1 MPTEFLM
8 TVICHLFWLKGKG
21 FFSIFVKVF
30 VHCLCGVIWHVQL
43 RGSGGRWVV
52 KISVL
57 RYYRSPKQS
66 SLHPEEK
73 KKILFLGIVSLFI
86 SNGSSSLA
94 CYWLRH
100 KAGALSLLPIF
111 SGALSLP
118 REHTHPVAVC
128 VRRCGVR
135 HSPGAWQIL
144 GSMHI
149 LLSYCN

>member
-1 MPTEFLM
+1 M

-43 RGSGGRWVV
+43 GGSGGRWVV
-52 KISVL
+52 KIFVL
-57 RYYRSPKQS
+57 RCYRSPKQS
-66 SLHPEEK
+66 SLHSEEKKKKK
-73 KKILFLGIVSLFI
+73 KKILFLGIVSHFI

-94 CYWLRH
+94 HYWLRH
-100 KAGALSLLPIF
+100 KAGALSLLLIF
-111 SGALSLP
+111 AGALSLP
-118 REHTHPVAVC
+118 REHTHPVGVC

-135 HSPGAWQIL
+135 HSPGAWQTL
-144 GSMHI
+144 GNMYI